1 MSDSDGI
8 VVANG
13 TRHWLPEAERRLRL
27 IDSDARIFVA
37 VFRQSTGRIGFDL
50 SEVGERLFGD
60 IVGDAQSWYAKE
72 ARGTRFLD
80 GSPIEYVRGLFVAG
94 LSMPITVATA
104 GLNASDHSSALP
116 DLDVIAHLSGIDVDE
131 EPDAFCAGI
140 TALASGVDRVCVHSV
155 AQWVTTIVTLRGP
168 TFLQGLQH
176 QSIAAGVTFSHV
188 ADERLLPQW

>member
-27 IDSDARIFVA
+27 INSDARIFVA

-60 IVGDAQSWYAKE
+60 IVGEAQSWCAKE
-72 ARGTRFLD
+72 GRGTRFLE
-80 GSPIEYVRGLFVAG
+80 GSPTEYVRGLFVAG

-104 GLNASDHSSALP
+104 AFSASEHSSALP
-116 DLDVIAHLSGIDVDE
+116 NLEVIARLSDIDVDE
-131 EPDAFCAGI
+131 EPDHFCAGV
-140 TALASGVDRVCVHSV
+140 TALASRVDRVCVHSV
-155 AQWVTTIVTLRGP
+155 AQWITTIVTVRGS
-168 TFLQGLQH
+168 TFLQRLQH
-176 QSIAAGVTFSHV
+176 DSIAAGATFSHV
-188 ADERLLPQW
+188 ADEGLLPQW